1 MTISNSFH
9 KNNHSQMKNIIIID
23 LYTIYMNVDLK
34 DAIVSLRTISRI
46 ERIP

>member
-1 MTISNSFH
+1 
-9 KNNHSQMKNIIIID
+9 MKNIIVID

-46 ERIP
+46 QRVS